1 MTTAVSAVL
10 GVDVGTASTKGVL
23 VALDGTILRSA
34 VREHEVERPAP
45 GHVEMDAEI
54 WWEEFVSIA
63 RELTAGDEARVTAV
77 GVSGMGPC
85 VLLTDEHGTPVRPAI
100 LYGVDSRAEEQI
112 HRITNVLGREEI
124 LAHCGALLTSQS
136 AGPKIAW
143 VAEHEPA
150 AYARTRR
157 LFMPSSFLAFRLT
170 GQYVLDHI
178 SASQAPPLYC
188 LRRQDWHT
196 DWSEHIAP
204 GLELPAL
211 RWAGEAAGTVSPEIT
226 AQVPGLPT
234 GIPVISG
241 TIDAWAEAVSVGAT
255 RPGDLMLMY
264 GTTTFL
270 VATTDEP
277 VASRTLWPTSGVA
290 EGTFHL
296 AGGMAASGAITGWL
310 RDLTGE
316 ADFTALVAEA
326 EASPPGAN
334 GLVML
339 PYFAGERSPVSD
351 PSARGVVAG
360 LTLSHTRG
368 DLYRAALEAAA
379 HGVRHHLET
388 LDAAG
393 LPVGRAIAVGG
404 GARHDLWPQ
413 IVSDVT
419 GLTQHIPRSTVGA
432 SYGGARLAAQLAH
445 GTDTSTWNPSDHRV
459 VPDPAHR
466 ARYDELYRLYRE
478 LYPATRDITHALA
491 RLQQS

>member
-1 MTTAVSAVL
+1 MTAAASAVL

-23 VALDGTILRSA
+23 VALDGTILRTA
-34 VREHEVERPAP
+34 VREHTVQRPAP

-54 WWEEFVSIA
+54 WWSEFLSIA
-63 RELTAGDEARVTAV
+63 QELTAPGDVVVTAV

-85 VLLTDEHGTPVRPAI
+85 ALLTDERGTPVRPAI
-100 LYGVDSRAEEQI
+100 LYGVDTRAEAQI
-112 HRITNVLGREEI
+112 RRLTNELGKEEV

-136 AGPKIAW
+136 AGPKITW
-143 VAEHEPA
+143 VAENEPEV
-150 AYARTRR
+150 YARARR
-157 LFMPSSFLAFRLT
+157 VFMPASYLAFRLT
-170 GQYVLDHI
+170 GEYVMDHV
-178 SASQAPPLYC
+178 SAGKSPPLYS
-188 LRRQDWHT
+188 LRRQDWHREWA
-196 DWSEHIAP
+196 DRAAP
-204 GLELPAL
+204 QLELPRL
-211 RWAGEAAGTVSPEIT
+211 RRPGEAAGTVSAEIT

-241 TIDAWAEAVSVGAT
+241 TIDAWTEAASVGAT

-277 VASRTLWPTSGVA
+277 LASRTMWPTSGLA
-290 EGTFHL
+290 EGTYTL
-296 AGGMAASGAITGWL
+296 SGGMATSGAITDWL
-310 RDLTGE
+310 RELTGE
-316 ADFTALVAEA
+316 DGFTDLVAEA
-326 EASPPGAN
+326 QRSEPGAN

-339 PYFAGERSPVSD
+339 PYFSGERSPMAD

-379 HGVRHHLET
+379 YGVRHHLET
-388 LDAAG
+388 LEAAG
-393 LPVGRAIAVGG
+393 LSLQRVTAVGG

-419 GLTQHIPRSTVGA
+419 GLSQQIPRSTVGA
-432 SYGGARLAAQLAH
+432 SYGGARLAAELAH
-445 GTDTSTWNPSDHRV
+445 GTDTSGWNPVDHRC

-466 ARYDELYRLYRE
+466 ERYDELYRLYRE
-478 LYPATRDITHALA
+478 LYPATREITHSLAALQ
-491 RLQQS
+491 RG

>member
-1 MTTAVSAVL
+1 MAETASAVL

-23 VALDGTILRSA
+23 VALDGTILRST
-34 VREHEVERPAP
+34 VREHSVQRPAP
-45 GHVEMDAEI
+45 GHVEMDPEI
-54 WWEEFVSIA
+54 WWSEFVSIA
-63 RELTAGDEARVTAV
+63 QELTAPGDATVTAV

-85 VLLTDEHGTPVRPAI
+85 VALTDADGAPVRPAI
-100 LYGVDSRAEEQI
+100 LYGVDTRAEEQI
-112 HRITNVLGREEI
+112 HQLTNVLGREEV

-136 AGPKIAW
+136 AGPKISW
-143 VAEHEPA
+143 VAQNEPA
-150 AYARTRR
+150 AYARARR
-157 LFMPSSFLAFRLT
+157 VFMPASYLAFRLT
-170 GQYVLDHI
+170 GEYVMDHI
-178 SASQAPPLYC
+178 SASQSPPLYC

-196 DWSEHIAP
+196 DWAEHVAP

-211 RWAGEAAGTVSPEIT
+211 RWAGEAAGTVSAEIT
-226 AQVPGLPT
+226 DLVPGLPA

-241 TIDAWAEAVSVGAT
+241 TIDAWAEAVSAGAT

-277 VASRTLWPTSGVA
+277 VASRTLWPTSGLT
-290 EGTFHL
+290 EGAFSL

-316 ADFTALVAEA
+316 VEFTDLVIEA
-326 EASPPGAN
+326 EQSEPGAN

-339 PYFAGERSPVSD
+339 PYFSGERSPIAD

-379 HGVRHHLET
+379 YGVRHHLET
-388 LDAAG
+388 LEAAG
-393 LPVGRAIAVGG
+393 LPISRVTAVGG
-404 GARHDLWPQ
+404 GAQHDLWPQ

-419 GLTQHIPRSTVGA
+419 GLTQQIPRSTVGA
-432 SYGGARLAAQLAH
+432 SYGGARLAAELAH
-445 GTDTSTWNPSDHRV
+445 GTDTSGWNPSDHRCI
-459 VPDPAHR
+459 PNPAHR
-466 ARYDELYRLYRE
+466 ERYDELYRLYRE
-478 LYPATRDITHALA
+478 LYPATRDISHALA
-491 RLQQS
+491 RLQQD